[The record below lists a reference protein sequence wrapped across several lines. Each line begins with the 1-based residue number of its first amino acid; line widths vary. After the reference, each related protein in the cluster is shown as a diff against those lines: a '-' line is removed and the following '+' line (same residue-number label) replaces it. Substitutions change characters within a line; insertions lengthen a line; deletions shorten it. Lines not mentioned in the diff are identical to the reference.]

1 MVRVCWLCQNQCC
14 FCLQPNRLCDKLR
27 PTAIDGSVMS
37 QYLSSY
43 M

>member
-14 FCLQPNRLCDKLR
+14 CYLLSNRQCDKLR
-27 PTAIDGSVMS
+27 PTAIDGSEMS